1 MDNMYSGKI
10 SHFGVNIK
18 NSPKLQIN
26 RDTYATID
34 KRNHCNNEVYMLKTY
49 QKEVLQKYYED
60 DECTIYTDDWC
71 EQHRKKCLQNFDLN
85 MIYMNSLSTEE
96 FEKELN
102 TFIKKA
108 KKLKQIFDLN
118 DCDYMEGIYVMV
130 LDKYKQVYI
139 GQSTNIKKRIMT
151 HWSKTK
157 QFDRLLFGSVEKSVL
172 SIDSFGAL
180 DTTRIFVYPTYDIYK
195 EEEKLVKAMNSKYML
210 NRTGGGIGLDNE
222 TYKLEILAN
231 VKYRNFE
238 KS

>member
-1 MDNMYSGKI
+1 
-10 SHFGVNIK
+10 
-18 NSPKLQIN
+18 
-26 RDTYATID
+26 
-34 KRNHCNNEVYMLKTY
+34 
-49 QKEVLQKYYED
+49 
-60 DECTIYTDDWC
+60 
-71 EQHRKKCLQNFDLN
+71 
-85 MIYMNSLSTEE
+85 MNSLSTEE